1 MMALNFASMKS
12 DNLTLSGQLGLLQNN
27 VVGMNET
34 VETLKKEVGGLN
46 TRISNVTAQAVANKS
61 GIANINKKMN
71 EMKESNAKE
80 IGVQVAA
87 AVAKQLG
94 KVDFSSAIPLNI
106 TEKMDE
112 MGKQLDRLRAVER
125 VQRRTNCRQV
135 PR

>member
-94 KVDFSSAIPLNI
+94 KIDFSSAIPLNI
-106 TEKMDE
+106 TEK
-112 MGKQLDRLRAVER
+112 LSLIHI
-125 VQRRTNCRQV
+125 
-135 PR
+135 